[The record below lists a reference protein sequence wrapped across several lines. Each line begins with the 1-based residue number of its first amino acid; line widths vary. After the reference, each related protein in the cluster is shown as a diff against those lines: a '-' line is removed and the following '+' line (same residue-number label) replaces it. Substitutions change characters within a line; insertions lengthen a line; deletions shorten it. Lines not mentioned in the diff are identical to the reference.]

1 MIRIFEGREA
11 PGNNPILDDMYRARK
26 TVFVDLLRWDVPV
39 IAEKFE
45 IDQFDDDRAI
55 YIVASDSQGNH
66 EGSIRL
72 LSSDRPHIL
81 GSIFPALCD
90 GEVPVGPQ
98 IFELSRLCLSRSLR
112 ARRRLEVRNALATAI
127 VQFALHRGIG
137 WYSCVAD
144 SNWLSQILSLGW
156 SARPLGVP
164 QVIAGLPT
172 GALLIQI
179 GADTPAKLDAA
190 GTGVPMRIT
199 PITSSS
205 CEAA

>member
-39 IAEKFE
+39 IAENFE

-55 YIVASDSQGNH
+55 YIVASDCQGNH

-90 GEVPVGPQ
+90 GKVPVGPR

-137 WYSCVAD
+137 WYSCIAD

-179 GADTPAKLDAA
+179 DADTPAKLDAA

-199 PITSSS
+199 PITSSL